1 MNSDIGW
8 MSQDAPVLR
17 SDAMALTPIDDLRA
31 RLVGIPSFG
40 TSIPLITGLYGDLPI
55 SDPRAWAGAA
65 LFLALSFAI
74 WHGNRWLLLRG
85 RTSLDWLEH
94 PVRRVVLLAAGI
106 VLYTAPLTLA
116 CLFLW
121 RELSGVEVTSD
132 QMRTVA
138 LMNVICVV
146 FVAHVYET
154 VLLIKDRETDL
165 VRVAQTERARA
176 EAELLAL
183 RRQVDPHF
191 IFNCLN
197 TLQHLIDEDPAR
209 AKLFNQDFAAVTR
222 YLLATSDRTTVPLAE
237 ELAFVQR
244 YAALLRI
251 RFGAAFEV
259 EVRDCGAKPTALLPP
274 TALQLLVENAAKH
287 NTYHL
292 RAPLV
297 VHVALHA
304 DRVEVSNARAPR
316 SEVVSSVGP
325 GMRLGLQ
332 NLAERV
338 RLAGGGALVVE
349 EDPTQFRVI
358 LPLRSE
364 AAA

>member
-1 MNSDIGW
+1 MPQKPPPI
-8 MSQDAPVLR
+8 QD
-17 SDAMALTPIDDLRA
+17 TTA
-31 RLVGIPSFG
+31 RLIGIPAFG
-40 TSIPLITGLYGDLPI
+40 VAIPFVTGLYGDLSA
-55 SDPRAWAGAA
+55 SDARAWAGAA
-65 LFLALSFAI
+65 LFVALSFSI

-85 RTSLDWLEH
+85 RTSLDWLVH

-106 VLYTAPLTLA
+106 VLYTAPLTVL
-116 CLFLW
+116 CLMAW
-121 RELSGVEVTSD
+121 RALSGVDVTIE
-132 QMRTVA
+132 QVRTVA
-138 LMNVICVV
+138 LLNVICVV

-209 AKLFNQDFAAVTR
+209 AKIFNQDFAAVTR
-222 YLLATSDRTTVPLAE
+222 YLLSTSDRLTVPLAE
-237 ELAFVQR
+237 ELSFVR
-244 YAALLRI
+244 SYGALLSL
-251 RFGAAFEV
+251 RFGAAFVVEV
-259 EVRDCGAKPTALLPP
+259 EDLGARLDASLPP

-287 NTYHL
+287 NSFHA
-292 RAPLV
+292 RAPMV

-304 DRVEVSNARAPR
+304 DRVEVSNPRAPR
-316 SEVVSSVGP
+316 DDVVGT
-325 GMRLGLQ
+325 LGLKLGLH

-338 RLAGGGALVVE
+338 RLAGGGALVVDE
-349 EDPTQFRVI
+349 GVMRFRVI
-358 LPLRSE
+358 VPL
-364 AAA
+364 AHGAPA

>member
-1 MNSDIGW
+1 
-8 MSQDAPVLR
+8 MSRDGRVLPW
-17 SDAMALTPIDDLRA
+17 AGMALPPIDDLKA
-31 RLVGIPSFG
+31 RLIGIPAFG
-40 TSIPLITGLYGDLPI
+40 VSIPFATGLYGGLSVTDL
-55 SDPRAWAGAA
+55 RAWAGAG

-85 RTSLDWLEH
+85 RTSLDWLER

-116 CLFLW
+116 CLVAW
-121 RELSGVEVTSD
+121 RGLGGVVVTSE

-222 YLLATSDRTTVPLAE
+222 YLLATSDRTAVPLAE
-237 ELAFVQR
+237 ELAFLQR
-244 YAALLRI
+244 YVALLTI
-251 RFGAAFEV
+251 RFGAAFQV
-259 EVRDCGAKPTALLPP
+259 DVQHRGAPLDALLPP

-287 NTYHL
+287 NAYHS

-297 VHVALHA
+297 VHVALHP

-316 SEVVSSVGP
+316 HEVVGSAGP
-325 GMRLGLQ
+325 GLRLGLQ

-338 RLAGGGALVVE
+338 RLAGGGALVVDE
-349 EDPTQFRVI
+349 APAQFRVVV
-358 LPLRSE
+358 PLRQE
-364 AAA
+364 VTA